1 MSKFLEKESSDTL
14 YRAIVSLQDVDECRR
29 FLQDLCT
36 VSELKAMEQRME
48 VAMLLDDGLI
58 YSDILERTGAS
69 SATIS
74 RVNRCLHYGADGYQ
88 AVIPRLKEQ
97 IRTVSS
103 YGFLAGCY
111 DELTYRCGLRRL
123 GRLHRAATL
132 HAAGLPGAHRAG
144 PGLRHRLPHPGAG
157 PAGL

>member
-29 FLQDLCT
+29 FFQDLVT

-48 VAMLLDDGLI
+48 VAMLLDQGLI

-74 RVNRCLHYGADGYQ
+74 RVNRALLNGTGGYVSVLGKMKEDGH
-88 AVIPRLKEQ
+88 EQ
-97 IRTVSS
+97 
-103 YGFLAGCY
+103 L
-111 DELTYRCGLRRL
+111 
-123 GRLHRAATL
+123 
-132 HAAGLPGAHRAG
+132 
-144 PGLRHRLPHPGAG
+144 
-157 PAGL
+157 